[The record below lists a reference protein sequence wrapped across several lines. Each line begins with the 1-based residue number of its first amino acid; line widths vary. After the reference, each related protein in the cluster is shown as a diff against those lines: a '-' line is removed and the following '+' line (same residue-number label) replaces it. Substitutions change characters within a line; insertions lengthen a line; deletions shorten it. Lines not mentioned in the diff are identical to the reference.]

1 MDFSYITAAQ
11 RESLY
16 NEVWEEPVV
25 TVAKRYGMSDNG
37 LRKHLK
43 RFGIPL
49 PPPGYWARIAAG
61 QKVSKKPLPEVSD
74 EAKKYVCQYVIKY
87 KEDYKK
93 LPDDYLHNIDE
104 LGLLT
109 EETQTFIREMC
120 SDVKVPSR
128 LINPHKL
135 ITDHESELIYRN
147 NPEKRQRDNSRTT
160 YSARINGR
168 YVGLNP
174 TLPIHVSP
182 TNLKRVYRLLDTTIK
197 TLEEMESRAG
207 VSYEFESNK
216 DIGAFAIMRTCFHF
230 EINEVSKGKSK
241 NNDHSVPKLLMKIIA
256 KGWMDSSNNKVM
268 EYKDEQE
275 KPIESQLGQ
284 IIYDMFVVANQFLC
298 LDILYDRK
306 LEKQMEEEKRQRR
319 LEQMRKGELAEI
331 NLLEQ
336 ASADWD
342 KAEKIRRFADAVERK
357 IFEVNDEEKK
367 DKLIK
372 WLKWARDK
380 ADWIDPLTAKEDELL
395 GKSKHLFES
404 I

>member
-25 TVAKRYGMSDNG
+25 TVAKRYGMYDNG

-49 PPPGYWARIAAG
+49 PPPGYWSRIAAG
-61 QKVSKKPLPEVSD
+61 QEVSKKPLPEVSG
-74 EAKKYVCQYVIKY
+74 ETKKYVWQYVIKY
-87 KEDYKK
+87 KKDYKK

-109 EETQTFIREMC
+109 EETQTFISEMC

-174 TLPIHVSP
+174 MLPIHVSP
-182 TNLKRVYRLLDTTIK
+182 INLKRVYRLLDTTIK

-216 DIGAFAIMRTCFHF
+216 DIGGFVIMRTCFYF
-230 EINEVSKGKSK
+230 EINEVNKGKSK
-241 NNDHSVPKLLMKIIA
+241 NN
-256 KGWMDSSNNKVM
+256 NNS
-268 EYKDEQE
+268 
-275 KPIESQLGQ
+275 P
-284 IIYDMFVVANQFLC
+284 
-298 LDILYDRK
+298 
-306 LEKQMEEEKRQRR
+306 RR
-319 LEQMRKGELAEI
+319 LFKSWFFICMGI
-331 NLLEQ
+331 C
-336 ASADWD
+336 
-342 KAEKIRRFADAVERK
+342 EKNSPAQYLSGI
-357 IFEVNDEEKK
+357 
-367 DKLIK
+367 
-372 WLKWARDK
+372 
-380 ADWIDPLTAKEDELL
+380 
-395 GKSKHLFES
+395 
-404 I
+404 